1 MDKCNYSSLYGS
13 MRFCQGA
20 TTLPGIHRVVYFIP
34 AEDIVKWPKLP
45 NLDDEGVNMAAL
57 ATYAGGFELAA
68 DAKWRR
74 LDVLTSDSDISSDS
88 QGDKPSKTYLNKAT
102 LKHAGTGEEA
112 TGFCRLAN
120 NDNLI
125 YAVQQKDGRFRII
138 GNDKYET
145 NTKPAQASGAKETDA
160 SGTTISVE
168 VTDVC
173 PAPYY
178 KGILATED
186 GELNTDTGE
195 VEKAG

>member
-20 TTLPGIHRVVYFIP
+20 TTLPGIRRVVYFIP
-34 AEDIVKWPKLP
+34 AADIVKWPKLP
-45 NLDDEGVNMAAL
+45 KLYDENVNMADL
-57 ATYAGGFELAA
+57 AVYADDFGYAA

-74 LDVLTSDSDISSDS
+74 LDVLTSDSDISSES

-102 LKHAGTGEEA
+102 LKHSGTGEEA

-125 YAVQQKDGRFRII
+125 YAVQQRDGAFRII
-138 GNDKYET
+138 GNEMFET

-168 VTDVC
+168 VTDIC

-178 KGILATED
+178 KGILVTED
-186 GELNTDTGE
+186 GDIDASTGE
-195 VEKAG
+195 VVTAD